1 MAKNKLSWII
11 LAGGQ
16 ASRMGGT
23 DKGLLL
29 LNGQSLVQTIYNK
42 LKNQV
47 SSIAINAN
55 RNQLEYSKI
64 ACVHGDTITGFQ
76 GPLAGI
82 HASLLRSTSQ
92 WVGFT
97 PCDAPNI
104 PTTLVSRLSASL
116 DNNIDIYV
124 AHDGT
129 YPQPVFSVWNGNMLN
144 KLERFLNQ
152 GDRKMKL
159 LFEQC
164 NVRYVDFSD
173 IPETFVNLN
182 TPEQLETYNTIPSF
196 AHTTKIGNI
205 SDEQA

>member
-1 MAKNKLSWII
+1 MTNNKLSWVI

-16 ASRMGGT
+16 ASRMGGC

-29 LNGQSLVQTIYNK
+29 LNDQSLVKLIYDK
-42 LKNQV
+42 LTPQV
-47 SSIAINAN
+47 TEIAINAN
-55 RNQLEYSKI
+55 RNQCEYNKI
-64 ACVHGDTITGFQ
+64 TDVYNDKISGFQ

-82 HASLLRSTSQ
+82 HASLLRNTSQ

-104 PTTLVSRLSASL
+104 PTTLVSRLSANL

-129 YPQPVFSVWNGNMLN
+129 YPQPVFSVWNRNMLN

-164 NVRYVDFSD
+164 NVHYVDFSD

-182 TPEQLETYNTIPSF
+182 TPEQLDTYNTIPSF